1 MKTVIN
7 GKEVSVE
14 VIGGFRVEDLDKEYA
29 LCTYDDEANSDKV
42 MMVILELNVDEY
54 GFKTLVSIPDEEKE
68 IVLECY
74 KAVKQNILN
83 GGE

>member
-29 LCTYDDEANSDKV
+29 LCTYDDDANSDKV

-54 GFKTLVSIPDEEKE
+54 GIKTLVSIPDEEKE

-74 KAVKQNILN
+74 KAVKQNILE

>member
-29 LCTYDDEANSDKV
+29 LCTYDDDGNSDKV

-74 KAVKQNILN
+74 KAVKENILN